1 MLLITR
7 QDLIDA
13 INKCQGQKNPSATT
27 CIKLAAYYTLIDHIV
42 ERDYSYSRGP
52 SDDFMSIV
60 SERKYDEVM
69 AIMEGLM
76 DEVRKSDPR
85 LYNLTMDR
93 LKSL

>member
-1 MLLITR
+1 MITR
-7 QDLIDA
+7 QDLINA
-13 INKCQGQKNPSATT
+13 INKCQGQKNPNVNT
-27 CIKLAAYYTLIDHIV
+27 CIKLAAYYTLLDHIV

-52 SDDFMSIV
+52 SNDFMSIV

-69 AIMEGLM
+69 GIMEELM

-93 LKSL
+93 LKNL